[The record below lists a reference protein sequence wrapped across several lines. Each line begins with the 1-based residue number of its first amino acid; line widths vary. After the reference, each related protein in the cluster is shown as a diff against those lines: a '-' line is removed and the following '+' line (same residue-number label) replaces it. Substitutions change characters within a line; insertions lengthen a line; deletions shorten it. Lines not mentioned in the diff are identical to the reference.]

1 MGVFNYS
8 KASKRKAVKNKGIVF
23 KDKKKK
29 KEDKFGGNHQ
39 EFIKL

>member
-29 KEDKFGGNHQ
+29 EDKFGGNHQ

>member
-1 MGVFNYS
+1 MDIFNYS

-23 KDKKKK
+23 KNGKKK
-29 KEDKFGGNHQ
+29 KEDKFGENHQ